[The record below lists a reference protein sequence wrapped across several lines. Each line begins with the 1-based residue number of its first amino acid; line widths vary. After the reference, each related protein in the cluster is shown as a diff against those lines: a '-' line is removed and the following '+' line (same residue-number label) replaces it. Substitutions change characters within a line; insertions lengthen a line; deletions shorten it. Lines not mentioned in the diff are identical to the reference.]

1 MRIAC
6 SSQHTNEW
14 YSARCGNCTASRMAE
29 AMRKL
34 QRASGSKKAGDWHG
48 DHDEYVRELARERIT
63 RIPAWHKVTMEMQ
76 YGVEHEDE
84 AREAYAAFTGQEVA
98 QTGAV
103 IHPRLSYLIASPDGL
118 IGETGA
124 IEIKV
129 PMLSTHMDNLI
140 EDKIP
145 DQYLAQMY
153 TVMAVCERE
162 WIDFVSYCPKDPDDD
177 ERLMLPD
184 ELRLFVKRLYADQEK
199 FREIEEAATAT
210 IEEAIALVNRL
221 SQSRHLRLQKPE
233 MPKEML
239 LSATPDK
246 LAGEEPIF

>member
-1 MRIAC
+1 MRIATTN
-6 SSQHTNEW
+6 QHSNEW
-14 YSARCGNCTASRMAE
+14 FSARCGNCTASRMAD

-48 DHDEYVRELARERIT
+48 DHDEYVRELAREKLT
-63 RIPAWHKVTMEMQ
+63 GIPAWHKVTMEMQ
-76 YGVEHEDE
+76 YGVEHEDD
-84 AREAYAAFTGQEVA
+84 AREAYGAFTGQQVEQV
-98 QTGAV
+98 GAV

-118 IGETGA
+118 MGETGA
-124 IEIKV
+124 LEIKV
-129 PMLSTHMDNLI
+129 PLLSTHMDNLI

-145 DQYLAQMY
+145 DQYLPQMY

-184 ELRLFVKRLYADQEK
+184 DLRLFIKRLYADQDK

-210 IEEAIALVNRL
+210 FEEALALVKKLSSRRL
-221 SQSRHLRLQKPE
+221 NAGVSVEVPQE
-233 MPKEML
+233 
-239 LSATPDK
+239 
-246 LAGEEPIF
+246 LALGSGE